1 MKKLAA
7 LLIALMAFNVN
18 AQITNNPTTF
28 HNGIEL
34 PNISEKQ
41 TDSVLVVDE
50 DGVVFWTDKIGG
62 EIEISEEDG
71 NTIEEM
77 NDGLFVGQAL
87 GLKDVTQEA
96 FQDKA
101 IYVIPFNNLDKGMEY
116 QEGSIDFSII
126 TDENI
131 SYEMGLYSF
140 SIGLNTQSRGL
151 TSSAFGNST
160 QASGVA
166 SSSFGNSTEA
176 SGDYSSAFGQYSE
189 ASGLNSSAFGD
200 NTEASGLNSSAFGSN
215 TEASGDYSSAFGQLT
230 KASGDFSS
238 AFGQYTEANEY
249 ASLAIGRYSKKG
261 TIETSWNDGSPIL
274 KVGNGTSNSNRNNA
288 YTLYN
293 DGRSEQEKSFEI
305 TTENEGIIL
314 KSDNGTRFKITVDD
328 EGDLQITQ
336 L

>member
-1 MKKLAA
+1 MKKISA

-62 EIEISEEDG
+62 EVEISEEDG

-87 GLKDVTQEA
+87 GLKDVTQQA
-96 FQDKA
+96 YQDKA
-101 IYVIPFNNLDKGMEY
+101 IYVIPFDNLDKGIEY
-116 QEGSIDFSII
+116 QEGSVDFSLIL
-126 TDENI
+126 DENS
-131 SYEMGLYSF
+131 SYEMGLYAF
-140 SIGLNTQSRGL
+140 SIGLNTEASGAA
-151 TSSAFGNST
+151 SSAFGRET
-160 QASGVA
+160 VASGLN
-166 SSSFGNSTEA
+166 SSAFGIYTEA
-176 SGDYSSAFGQYSE
+176 SGDYSSAFGQR
-189 ASGLNSSAFGD
+189 
-200 NTEASGLNSSAFGSN
+200 
-215 TEASGDYSSAFGQLT
+215 
-230 KASGDFSS
+230 
-238 AFGQYTEANEY
+238 TEANEY
-249 ASLAIGRYSKKG
+249 ASLAIGRYSKNG
-261 TIETSWNDGSPIL
+261 TIETIWNDGSPIL
-274 KVGNGTSNSNRNNA
+274 KVGNGTTNSNRNNA

-305 TTENEGIIL
+305 TTEDEGIIL
-314 KSDNGTRFKITVDD
+314 KSNNGTRFKITVDD